1 MEFLGDHGKLYKE
14 CLFWV
19 ELCNGVI
26 EVMRYWFTDI
36 AVFIGVL
43 REVLMVKLNVL
54 LHNFLTV
61 HEDTH
66 KLWSM

>member
-1 MEFLGDHGKLYKE
+1 ME
-14 CLFWV
+14 LF
-19 ELCNGVI
+19 NGAS

-43 REVLMVKLNVL
+43 REVMEDVLMVKCSVL
-54 LHNFLTV
+54 PHNLLTV

-66 KLWSM
+66 KKVW

>member
-1 MEFLGDHGKLYKE
+1 
-14 CLFWV
+14 V
-19 ELCNGVI
+19 ELFNSVI

-36 AVFIGVL
+36 AVFICVL
-43 REVLMVKLNVL
+43 REVMEEVLMVKLNVL
-54 LHNFLTV
+54 PHNLLTV

>member
-1 MEFLGDHGKLYKE
+1 
-14 CLFWV
+14 V
-19 ELCNGVI
+19 ELFNGVI

-36 AVFIGVL
+36 VVFIGVL
-43 REVLMVKLNVL
+43 REVIEEVLMVKFNVL
-54 LHNFLTV
+54 PHNLLTV